1 LSRKR
6 KRREPD
12 HNDGDSNMPEETDPQ
27 ILVLCV
33 VCHVRYN
40 TTLRAFNARGCACP
54 KCGNSKAQRV
64 DVGTPAEPEST
75 GYEEKT
81 EEE

>member
-1 LSRKR
+1 MSKKR

-12 HNDGDSNMPEETDPQ
+12 RNDGDHDMPEENDPQ

-40 TTLRAFNARGCACP
+40 TTLRAFNARGCSCP
-54 KCGNSKAQRV
+54 KCGNSKSQRL
-64 DVGTPAEPEST
+64 DVEAEKPESP